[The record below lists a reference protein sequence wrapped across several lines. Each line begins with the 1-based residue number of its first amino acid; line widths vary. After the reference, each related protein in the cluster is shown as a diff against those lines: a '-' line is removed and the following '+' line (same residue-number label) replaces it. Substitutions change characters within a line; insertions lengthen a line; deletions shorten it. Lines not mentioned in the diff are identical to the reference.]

1 MTGAG
6 IIIEMPAA
14 VKNRNRMSL
23 TPEDGGSYVRCSF
36 PSLYNRA
43 DRDAG

>member
-23 TPEDGGSYVRCSF
+23 TPEDKGAAS
-36 PSLYNRA
+36 
-43 DRDAG
+43 DAHITHLS